1 MEDAAT
7 AEISRAQLWQWIH
20 HEAKLNDGRQITIH
34 LFDKWKKEEMEVI
47 QSEIGKKRFSSG
59 KFTKASALFSEMI
72 KKDEFDDFL
81 TLPAYNYLN

>member
-34 LFDKWKKEEMEVI
+34 LFDKWLKEEMEVI
-47 QSEIGKKRFSSG
+47 QSEIGEKRFSSG
-59 KFTKASALFSEMI
+59 KFAKASALFSEMI
-72 KKDEFDDFL
+72 NKDEFDDFL